1 MSSEAEIHTLA
12 VPYALHALPDDEVAA
27 FEQHLAECESCRAE
41 VAEVRETAS
50 RLGGAASVLPPA
62 ELKSRVMDQIRQVR
76 PLPPV
81 VPDEAE
87 APSIRTVGAWRRW
100 FPRVAVGLAAAAT
113 VAAAVLGVELYDTRQ
128 ELDAAQEHTAEL
140 SHMLEAADV
149 EITTMSGDDFGGMV
163 VLSRAQ
169 DAAML
174 MVHGMDDA
182 PSGQVYQLWFIDE
195 SGARP
200 AGLLPDSEDGDMTMY
215 AAHGVGD
222 ASTLGMTLEPA
233 GGSEQPT
240 SDPVM
245 MIDLPA

>member
-12 VPYALHALPDDEVAA
+12 VPYALHALPDDEVAL
-27 FEQHLAECESCRAE
+27 FEQHLAVCESCRAE
-41 VAEVRETAS
+41 VAEVRETAT
-50 RLGGAASVLPPA
+50 RLGTAESVPAPA
-62 ELKSRVMDQIRQVR
+62 ELKARVMEQIRHVR

-81 VPDEAE
+81 PDELDVRSA
-87 APSIRTVGAWRRW
+87 IGWRRW

-113 VAAAVLGVELYDTRQ
+113 VVAVALGVELYDTRQ
-128 ELDAAQEHTAEL
+128 ELDAAQQHTAEL

-149 EITTMSGDDFGGMV
+149 EIMTMSADDFGGMV
-163 VLSRAQ
+163 ILSRAQ

-182 PSGQVYQLWFIDE
+182 PSGRVYQLWFMDE

-200 AGLLPDSEDGDMTMY
+200 AGFLPDADGDMAMY

-222 ASTLGMTLEPA
+222 AAGLGMTLEPA
-233 GGSEQPT
+233 GGSEHPT

>member
-1 MSSEAEIHTLA
+1 MSSDAEIHTLA
-12 VPYALHALPDDEVAA
+12 VPYALHALSDDEVPA
-27 FEQHLAECESCRAE
+27 FEQHLAQCESCRAE
-41 VAEVRETAS
+41 VAEVRETAT
-50 RLGGAASVLPPA
+50 RLGGAASVPAPA
-62 ELKSRVMDQIRQVR
+62 ELKARVMERIRQVR

-81 VPDEAE
+81 LDDAVQADARSE
-87 APSIRTVGAWRRW
+87 SVRRRW
-100 FPRVAVGLAAAAT
+100 FPRIAIGLAAAAT
-113 VAAAVLGVELYDTRQ
+113 VAAAALGAELYDTRQ
-128 ELDAAQEHTAEL
+128 ELDAAHQHNAEL
-140 SHMLEAADV
+140 SDMLAAGDV
-149 EITTMSGDDFGGMV
+149 EIATASIDDFGGMV

-169 DAAML
+169 DAAMV
-174 MVHGMDDA
+174 MVHGMDAA
-182 PSGQVYQLWFIDE
+182 PSGQVYQLWFHDE

-200 AGLLPDSEDGDMTMY
+200 AGLLPDEADGDMMMY

>member
-12 VPYALHALPDDEVAA
+12 VPYALHALPDDEVAL
-27 FEQHLAECESCRAE
+27 FEEHLAKCGSCRAE
-41 VAEVRETAS
+41 VAEVRETAT
-50 RLGGAASVLPPA
+50 RLGAAESVPPPA
-62 ELKSRVMDQIRQVR
+62 DLKARVMEQIRQVR

-81 VPDEAE
+81 VAEESDRPDVR
-87 APSIRTVGAWRRW
+87 PDSVWRRW
-100 FPRVAVGLAAAAT
+100 FPRLAAGLATAAT
-113 VAAAVLGVELYDTRQ
+113 LAAVALGIELYDTRQ
-128 ELDAAQEHTAEL
+128 ELDAAHAQTAEL
-140 SHMLEAADV
+140 SHMLEAEDV

-174 MVHGMDDA
+174 MVHGMDA

-200 AGLLPDSEDGDMTMY
+200 AGVLSDADDGEMTMH

-222 ASTLGMTLEPA
+222 ASSLGMTLEPA
-233 GGSEQPT
+233 GGSDRPT